1 MDAFKYTA
9 EEIAAMKILLPAF
22 ERLEAELNVRED
34 WSNAERYWDTCNDMR
49 IEIAEH
55 EQLVEDEK
63 AETR

>member
-34 WSNAERYWDTCNDMR
+34 WPNAERYWDTCNDMR
-49 IEIAEH
+49 IAIEEH
-55 EQLVEDEK
+55 EQLVEDAK
-63 AETR
+63 AEA